1 MSMHLLLI
9 DIITSSQ
16 LIEGDVGVG
25 VGKYVGRHRSSKI
38 YKNVCTYIHTCV
50 GVASRDSGVV
60 CVWDSVLLRTL
71 SAALIIYAPK
81 SASISIRD

>member
-38 YKNVCTYIHTCV
+38 CIKTYICTYIHTC
-50 GVASRDSGVV
+50 VASRDSGVV